1 MQGHTGYKGRISRGG
16 GGKVGKK
23 WLFLEFFQT
32 FFWDKIF
39 LSKDIQPKVLKYV
52 KDR

>member
-1 MQGHTGYKGRISRGG
+1 MVGHTGYKGRISRGG
-16 GGKVGKK
+16 VKVGQK
-23 WLFLEFFQT
+23 WPFLAFFQK

-39 LSKDIQPKVLKYV
+39 LSKDIQPKVLKCV